1 MSSRPHSD
9 DGLLDLD
16 LPTTQEDVE
25 ALRRARY
32 DSSLTFAEA
41 LRTLSRL
48 DLPVPEDASLRLAIG
63 WEPFSLE

>member
-1 MSSRPHSD
+1 MSSRPRSD
-9 DGLLDLD
+9 EGLLDLD

-25 ALRRARY
+25 ALRRAR
-32 DSSLTFAEA
+32 DDRSLTFAEA

-48 DLPVPEDASLRLAIG
+48 DLPAPEDPPLRLAIG